1 MQMLENLLKEMKE
14 VHTSKLTSAALL
26 FLHNTNAP
34 NQIKL
39 LTVFWEKPN
48 EKKHNFKVFMIL
60 WASNPPQTVSCSNG
74 SVKMCLLGC
83 LLCNRFPHPLV

>member
-1 MQMLENLLKEMKE
+1 MYGSREYWNTHIHTHTHTYIHTHIYGRNMQMLENLLKEMKE

-39 LTVFWEKPN
+39 LTVFWEKQ
-48 EKKHNFKVFMIL
+48 KV
-60 WASNPPQTVSCSNG
+60 
-74 SVKMCLLGC
+74 K
-83 LLCNRFPHPLV
+83 